1 VDKIQMDFRVNKH
14 TLLLIAGIV
23 WIVAGVNILRIG
35 ILTWL
40 IDSQYWVFK
49 IGEAFV
55 VFLAFYIF
63 VFKKLYNK
71 HSKRICEKT
80 KSSCPFSFFDAKG
93 WVIMS
98 FMISLGIIVRKF
110 QLLPESFIA
119 VFYTGLSIALIIT
132 GLLFFRKGLKCACV
146 SKF

>member
-1 VDKIQMDFRVNKH
+1 MNFKVNSH

-23 WIVAGVNILRIG
+23 WIVAGANILRIG
-35 ILTWL
+35 IDTWL

-49 IGEAFV
+49 VGEASV
-55 VFLAFYIF
+55 VFLIFYNFI
-63 VFKKLYNK
+63 FKKLYHK

-80 KSSCPFSFFDAKG
+80 SSSCPFSFFDIKG

-98 FMISLGIIVRKF
+98 FMISLGITVRKF
-110 QLLPESFIA
+110 QLMPESFIA

-132 GLLFFRKGLKCACV
+132 GLLFFRKGLKYAC
-146 SKF
+146 S